1 MALSPSQIAALV
13 GAGVISSGGGGP
25 SNVGL
30 FNFKTSQF
38 TKTKAMKSRV
48 LAGTGRGRICVPG
61 DSTAWGEG
69 GGDSGSNNRVN
80 AKLRAWPTILA
91 QRLSSLGL
99 SANWEGIY
107 GSGGV
112 AVATVPIATHRS
124 LYYAGMNAR
133 AAWDVAA
140 AARLGG
146 VWFQNSTDGGILSYT
161 STIPVNRFE
170 IADITASGGGVISYN
185 IDGGAETQLTQ
196 TNATASFRLTTV
208 DAGAPGI
215 HTINIT
221 RVSGT
226 GFFVGIRAWNEAVP
240 QVDVLN
246 FGMGS
251 SVVADWVV
259 NTVAYSPLPSLAT
272 MCASADLVILPFTIN
287 DAIVPTSTASY
298 KASLQTLINTAKAG
312 GADVLLQTGNPCSL
326 SADADVN
333 QQGIRQAM
341 KDLALSNDLPMIDLF
356 DLYGDYLSMVARNLM
371 YNSRHPNTAG
381 YADIGNFVA
390 DTIWRFAA

>member
-1 MALSPSQIAALV
+1 MPFGDLDLGLDLSLRGAA
-13 GAGVISSGGGGP
+13 GTP
-25 SNVGL
+25 GL

-38 TKTKAMKSRV
+38 TKTKAMRARV
-48 LAGTGRGRICVPG
+48 TGGSGRGRICIPG

-69 GGDSGSNNRVN
+69 GGDSGTNNRVN

-91 QRLSSLGL
+91 QRLTTNGL
-99 SANWEGIY
+99 SSNWEGIY

-133 AAWDVAA
+133 ASWDVAA

-146 VWFQNSTDGGILSYT
+146 VWFQNPTDANIFSYT
-161 STIPVNRFE
+161 STMAVNRFE
-170 IADITASGGGVISYN
+170 LADITAAGGGVISYN
-185 IDGGAETQLTQ
+185 IDGGAETQLVQ
-196 TNATASFRLTTV
+196 TNATASFRLTTI
-208 DAGAPGI
+208 DAGSVGV
-215 HTINIT
+215 HTLNIT

-226 GFFVGIRAWNEAVP
+226 GFLIGLRAWNEAAP

-259 NTVAYSPLPSLAT
+259 NTVAYSPLPSLTT
-272 MCASADLVILPFTIN
+272 MCATADLVILPFTIN
-287 DAIVPTSTASY
+287 DAIPPTSTASY
-298 KASLQTLINTAKAG
+298 KANLQILINAAKAG
-312 GADVLLQTGNPCSL
+312 GADVLLQTGNPCST
-326 SADADVN
+326 SADADAN
-333 QQGIRQAM
+333 QQAIRQGM

-356 DLYGDYLSMVARNLM
+356 DRYGNYLNMVAQGLM
-371 YNSRHPNTAG
+371 FNARHPNTAG

-390 DTIWRFAA
+390 DTIMGYAA

>member
-1 MALSPSQIAALV
+1 MMLGLGLSLSQPR
-13 GAGVISSGGGGP
+13 GGGTP
-25 SNVGL
+25 GL

-38 TKTKAMKSRV
+38 TKTKAMRARV
-48 LAGTGRGRICVPG
+48 TGGSGRGRICIPG

-69 GGDSGSNNRVN
+69 GGDSGTNNRVN

-91 QRLSSLGL
+91 QRLTTNGL
-99 SANWEGIY
+99 SSNWEGIY

-133 AAWDVAA
+133 ASWDVAA

-146 VWFQNSTDGGILSYT
+146 VWFQNPTDGGILSYT
-161 STIPVNRFE
+161 STMAVNRFE
-170 IADITASGGGVISYN
+170 IADITAAGGGVISYN
-185 IDGGAETQLTQ
+185 IDGGAETQLVQ
-196 TNATASFRLTTV
+196 TNASSTFRLTTI
-208 DAGAPGI
+208 DAGSVGV

-226 GFFVGIRAWNEAVP
+226 GFFIGLRAWNEAAP

-259 NTVAYSPLPSLAT
+259 STVGYSPLPSLTT
-272 MCASADLVILPFTIN
+272 MCATADLVILPFTIN
-287 DAIVPTSTASY
+287 DAIPPTSTASY
-298 KASLQTLINTAKAG
+298 KANLQTLINAAKAG
-312 GADVLLQTGNPCSL
+312 GADVLLQTGNPCST
-326 SADADVN
+326 SADSNAN
-333 QQGIRQAM
+333 QQAIRQAM
-341 KDLALSNDLPMIDLF
+341 KDLALLNDLPMIDLF
-356 DLYGDYLSMVARNLM
+356 DRYGDYLNMVAQNLM
-371 YNSRHPNTAG
+371 FNSRHPNTAG
-381 YADIGNFVA
+381 YASIGNFVA
-390 DTIWRFAA
+390 DTIMQWSL